1 MTGVGL
7 LLVAAG
13 RGERLGKPETKAL
26 VPLLDRPLLSW
37 ALEAFASFAQI
48 EERVVLTP
56 PGEEPAFREA
66 VSGFDKVQVL
76 AGGETRQESVRRG
89 LAALGEGAHWVLVHD
104 AARPL
109 LTPRLVGRVLEV
121 LEGGESVVLALPLRD
136 SVARMGFESWIK
148 DYEDRG
154 KLLAI
159 QTPQGFHRPVL
170 EFAHRRA
177 LEDGETG
184 TDDASL
190 VLRLNHAV
198 SWIEG
203 EAENL
208 KITYPG
214 DLAVAEAVLRSRKG
228 AGSPAAS

>member
-13 RGERLGKPETKAL
+13 RGERLGRPEAKGL
-26 VPLLDRPLLSW
+26 VPLLDRPLLLW
-37 ALEAFASFAQI
+37 ALEAFAPFPQI
-48 EERVVLTP
+48 GERIVLAP
-56 PGEEPAFREA
+56 PGLEPVFRDA
-66 VSGFDKVQVL
+66 LGGLGAIQVL
-76 AGGETRQESVRRG
+76 AGGETRQESVGRG

-109 LTPRLVGRVLEV
+109 LTSRLVGRVLEV
-121 LEGGESVVLALPLRD
+121 REGGESVVPALPLRD

-148 DYEDRG
+148 DYEDRRQ
-154 KLLAI
+154 LLAI

-177 LEDGETG
+177 VEDGVAG

-214 DLAVAEAVLRSRKG
+214 DLAVAEAVLRSRGG
-228 AGSPAAS
+228 ARSPAAS

>member
-1 MTGVGL
+1 
-7 LLVAAG
+7 
-13 RGERLGKPETKAL
+13 
-26 VPLLDRPLLSW
+26 
-37 ALEAFASFAQI
+37 
-48 EERVVLTP
+48 
-56 PGEEPAFREA
+56 
-66 VSGFDKVQVL
+66 
-76 AGGETRQESVRRG
+76 
-89 LAALGEGAHWVLVHD
+89 VLVHD

-109 LTPRLVGRVLEV
+109 LTPELVRRVLDV
-121 LEGGESVVLALPLRD
+121 LEGGESVVPALPLRD

-148 DYEDRG
+148 AYEDRRN
-154 KLLAI
+154 LLAI

-177 LEDGETG
+177 TEDGVAG

-214 DLAVAEAVLRSRKG
+214 DLAVAEAVLRSRGG
-228 AGSPAAS
+228 ARSPAAS

>member
-7 LLVAAG
+7 VLVAAG
-13 RGERLGKPETKAL
+13 RGERLGHSEPKAL

-37 ALEAFASFAQI
+37 ALEPFASFERI
-48 EERVVLTP
+48 LERVVLSP
-56 PGEEPAFREA
+56 PGEEARFQDA
-66 VSGFDKVQVL
+66 L
-76 AGGETRQESVRRG
+76 AGTRARVVAGGATRQESVANG

-109 LTPRLVGRVLEV
+109 LTSALVGRILDVLG
-121 LEGGESVVLALPLRD
+121 GGESVVPALPLRD
-136 SVARMGFESWIK
+136 SVARVGFESWIK
-148 DYEDRG
+148 GYEDREH
-154 KLLAI
+154 LLAV

-177 LEDGETG
+177 QEERVAA

-203 EAENL
+203 EPQNL
-208 KITYPG
+208 KITFPE
-214 DLAVAEAVLRSRKG
+214 DLVVAEAILRSRGG
-228 AGSPAAS
+228 ARSTASP